1 MITIDA
7 RMTQGSMTSRLV
19 LQVHDELVFEVH
31 PGERETLETIVVEE
45 MGSAADLL
53 VPLEVQLG
61 WGSHWDEAAH

>member
-1 MITIDA
+1 
-7 RMTQGSMTSRLV
+7 
-19 LQVHDELVFEVH
+19 
-31 PGERETLETIVVEE
+31 